1 MNIRGEEKD
10 LEVPSSSE
18 LQGILEKY
26 HDQIGH
32 PGINSSVKSIKQRY
46 HWHFQKVQTIYFQII
61 LVLVQILPSYQKIG

>member
-1 MNIRGEEKD
+1 MNIRGEEND

-32 PGINSSVKSIKQRY
+32 PGIINSSVKSIKQRY
-46 HWHFQKVQTIYFQII
+46 HWMGLYSDVSNYVSLLNT
-61 LVLVQILPSYQKIG
+61 